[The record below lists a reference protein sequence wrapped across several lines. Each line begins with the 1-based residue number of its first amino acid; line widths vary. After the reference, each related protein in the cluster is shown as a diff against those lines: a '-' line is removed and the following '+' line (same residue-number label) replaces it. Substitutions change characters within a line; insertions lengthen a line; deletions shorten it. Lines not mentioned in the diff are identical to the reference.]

1 MLQHILAQVL
11 SIFNISTSL
20 EENVA
25 ANNQTGVQYDAARL
39 VRLLLIFEPIEP
51 VDGAAVD
58 RTLVPDEEMSAQ
70 DPDLNYFLAND
81 GIKERKKESFSLFRT
96 MFAKATSAF
105 ASTSMYKVNNDVQ
118 FPPTDVNPYRYENSD
133 QYFDTLTNAEKN
145 KI

>member
-25 ANNQTGVQYDAARL
+25 ANNSTGVQYDAARL

-81 GIKERKKESFSLFRT
+81 GINVSKKESFSLFRT

-105 ASTSMYKVNNDVQ
+105 ASTSLYKVNNDV
-118 FPPTDVNPYRYENSD
+118 
-133 QYFDTLTNAEKN
+133 
-145 KI
+145 